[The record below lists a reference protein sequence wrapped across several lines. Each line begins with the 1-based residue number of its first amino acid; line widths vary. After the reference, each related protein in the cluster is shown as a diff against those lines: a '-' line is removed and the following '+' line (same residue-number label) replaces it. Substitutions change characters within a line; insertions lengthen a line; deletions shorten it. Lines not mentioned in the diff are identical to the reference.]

1 MSAWWAYTTA
11 RAGEERDKQRE
22 RDKQS
27 ASAQMDLW
35 TEEIAW
41 QHSVLMLLYVRMPK
55 TILTGLKISVFLVFL
70 AAALAW

>member
-11 RAGEERDKQRE
+11 RAGEE

-55 TILTGLKISVFLVFL
+55 TILTGLKISVLLVFL

>member
-1 MSAWWAYTTA
+1 
-11 RAGEERDKQRE
+11 
-22 RDKQS
+22 
-27 ASAQMDLW
+27 MDLW

-55 TILTGLKISVFLVFL
+55 TILTGLKISVLLVFL